1 MAVPPTAMSTAVMA
15 AAAAASVRVSGVQAQ
30 EIHLDGILLGVH
42 LIHQFQHGVSSF
54 AFSEVK

>member
-1 MAVPPTAMSTAVMA
+1 MAVPPTAMSTAVM

-54 AFSEVK
+54 AFSEAK